1 MHWRGQQEQRKK
13 AAYLHRK
20 GFACLGNKL
29 LIRPI
34 ISAEYHVRTR
44 TGTPPT
50 FLNKTYE
57 RCGYPFA
64 KGSVA
69 SVPVEVCVALLN
81 PCRSCVGVL
90 RASMRVA
97 MSAICS
103 ANVVSRRITSYH
115 VVSRRITSS
124 YYQPNITILSSFVAV
139 RDMLDCVGWYHRN
152 ISGFFRNLE
161 RS

>member
-20 GFACLGNKL
+20 GFACLGNNRRR
-29 LIRPI
+29 RPI

-103 ANVVSRRITSYH
+103 ANVVSRRIT
-115 VVSRRITSS
+115 
-124 YYQPNITILSSFVAV
+124 YYQPNITSLSSFVAV
-139 RDMLDCVGWYHRN
+139 PDMLDCGGWYHRH
-152 ISGFFRNLE
+152 ISEFSESGKVVI
-161 RS
+161 ST

>member
-103 ANVVSRRITSYH
+103 ANVVSRRIT
-115 VVSRRITSS
+115 

-139 RDMLDCVGWYHRN
+139 RDMLDCVGWYHR
-152 ISGFFRNLE
+152 ISASFFSE
-161 RS
+161 SGKVVIST